1 MLIGAWA
8 RRWLER
14 HVRVELEELF
24 GSGDSDS
31 GDGTGDCTA
40 PRTGVTAWAMATWSW
55 VPLPVRLLAW
65 ASTVILIGVD
75 MTFQP

>member
-14 HVRVELEELF
+14 HVRVELEERF

-31 GDGTGDCTA
+31 GLGTSC
-40 PRTGVTAWAMATWSW
+40 TGVTAWAMATWVTLT
-55 VPLPVRLLAW
+55 VPLPVSE
-65 ASTVILIGVD
+65 ASGLGVAGSI
-75 MTFQP
+75 

>member
-31 GDGTGDCTA
+31 RLPGLHWGDGMGHGHMGDA
-40 PRTGVTAWAMATWSW
+40 DGAAAGEASVAWG
-55 VPLPVRLLAW
+55 W
-65 ASTVILIGVD
+65 ALRG
-75 MTFQP
+75 